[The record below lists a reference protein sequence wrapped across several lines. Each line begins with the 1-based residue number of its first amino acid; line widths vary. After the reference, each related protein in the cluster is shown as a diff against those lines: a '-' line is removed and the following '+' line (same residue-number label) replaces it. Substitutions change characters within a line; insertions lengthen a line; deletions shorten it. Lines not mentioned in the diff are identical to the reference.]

1 LPTCI
6 TGCVASHQ
14 IDEQVVRMFRIYKRG
29 DDDLVAAL
37 AWASF
42 EAARR
47 IGTRLYV
54 PTSLSQAR

>member
-1 LPTCI
+1 
-6 TGCVASHQ
+6 
-14 IDEQVVRMFRIYKRG
+14 MFRMYKRG
-29 DDDLVAAL
+29 DDDLIAAL

>member
-1 LPTCI
+1 
-6 TGCVASHQ
+6 
-14 IDEQVVRMFRIYKRG
+14 MYKLG

-47 IGTRLYV
+47 IGTWLYV
-54 PTSLSQAR
+54 PTSLNQAR